1 MNGVHFVN
9 EIFQEHAVS
18 NMSVRR
24 INRVRVLKLLFRA
37 GSLTQMEIKNQLGL
51 SGPTVTQALQFFTG
65 LGLLREGEEMPSS
78 GGRRPRL
85 IEFCYD
91 AFYAVGVEIRHHHID
106 VQVINLQ
113 GTVVVGKVYYLVFEN
128 TVDYWKK
135 VNALIKKTVD
145 SAEISRPLLGVG
157 VAFPGEISISKDMV
171 SRSTVLA
178 RRNIPLNIALENVEN
193 ILSVEYGASAAGFGA
208 VWREPELQN
217 AVYVVV
223 TDSGV
228 AGSVIVDNQIYRGV
242 SNKPGAFGHIVLD
255 PRGLPCFCGGR
266 GCWSAYCSLR
276 NLTQSEEPDLEAFFE
291 AVRFGS
297 PDHVH
302 RWDEYLDRFAQA
314 LANISLSF
322 DTGIIIGGKLSPWL
336 ESYLEELKDRIA
348 AYPVLAE
355 EELNIRIDTDSL
367 NPIAEGVALTLVSA
381 FLDDALEGW
390 HFDDL

>member
-1 MNGVHFVN
+1 
-9 EIFQEHAVS
+9 
-18 NMSVRR
+18 MSVRR

-65 LGLLREGEEMPSS
+65 LGFLREGDEMPSS

-91 AFYAVGVEIRHHHID
+91 VCYSVGVEIRHHHVDI
-106 VQVINLQ
+106 QVINLR
-113 GTVVVGKVYYLVFEN
+113 GTVVVGKVYHLVFEN
-128 TVDYWKK
+128 TVEYWQN
-135 VNALIKKTVD
+135 VNALIKKTVA
-145 SAEISRPLLGVG
+145 SASVVRPLLGVG
-157 VAFPGEISISKDMV
+157 IAFPGEISVSKNIV

-178 RRNIPLNIALENVEN
+178 CRNIPLNIAHENVEN
-193 ILSVEYGASAAGFGA
+193 LLSVEYGASAAGFGA
-208 VWREPELQN
+208 VWREPSLQN
-217 AVYVVV
+217 AVYIVV
-223 TDSGV
+223 TNSGV
-228 AGSVIVDNQIYRGV
+228 AGSVIVDNHIYRGA

-255 PRGLPCFCGGR
+255 PNGLPCFCGGR
-266 GCWSAYCSLR
+266 GCWSSYCSLR
-276 NLTQSEEPDLEAFFE
+276 NLTQSEEPDLDAFFQ
-291 AVRFGS
+291 AVQSGS
-297 PDHVH
+297 QEHIR

-322 DTGIIIGGKLSPWL
+322 DTGIVIGGKLTPWL
-336 ESYLEELKDRIA
+336 EPYLEDLKRRVA

-355 EELNIRIDTDSL
+355 EELNIRIDTASL

-381 FLDDALEGW
+381 FLDDTLEGR

>member
-1 MNGVHFVN
+1 
-9 EIFQEHAVS
+9 
-18 NMSVRR
+18 MSVRR

-65 LGLLREGEEMPSS
+65 LGFLREGDEMPSS

-91 AFYAVGVEIRHHHID
+91 AFYSVGVEIRHHHVDI
-106 VQVINLQ
+106 QVIDLR
-113 GTVVVGKVYYLVFEN
+113 GTVVVGKVYHLVFEN
-128 TVDYWKK
+128 TVEYWQTI
-135 VNALIKKTVD
+135 NTLIKATVA
-145 SAEISRPLLGVG
+145 SAPVVRPLLGVG
-157 VAFPGEISISKDMV
+157 IAFPGEISVSKNLV

-178 RRNIPLNIALENVEN
+178 CRNIPLNIARENVEN
-193 ILSVEYGASAAGFGA
+193 VRSVEYGASAAGFGA
-208 VWREPELQN
+208 VWREPSLQN
-217 AVYVVV
+217 AVYIVV
-223 TDSGV
+223 TNSGV
-228 AGSVIVDNQIYRGV
+228 AGSVIVDNHIYRGA

-255 PRGLPCFCGGR
+255 PNGLPCFCGGR

-276 NLTQSEEPDLEAFFE
+276 NLTQSEEPDLEAFFQ
-291 AVRFGS
+291 AVQSGS
-297 PDHVH
+297 QEHIR
-302 RWDEYLDRFAQA
+302 RWEEYLDRFAQA

-322 DTGIIIGGKLSPWL
+322 DTGIVIGGKLTPWL
-336 ESYLEELKDRIA
+336 EPYLGDLKRRVA

-355 EELNIRIDTDSL
+355 EELNIRIDTASL

-381 FLDDALEGW
+381 FLDDELEGR